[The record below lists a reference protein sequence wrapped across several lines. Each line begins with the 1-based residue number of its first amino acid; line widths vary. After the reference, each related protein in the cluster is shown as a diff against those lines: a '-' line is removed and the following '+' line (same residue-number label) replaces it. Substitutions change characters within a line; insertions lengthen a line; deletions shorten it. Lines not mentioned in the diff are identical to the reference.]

1 MRIIDTARRAGR
13 SLRQAKARTL
23 LTSLGIAVGAFT
35 IMTSIAAGE
44 GARQYADK
52 LISTNIDPQALFIV
66 KDEGLVDPTQAQTG
80 LKEYDPDAT
89 SEGGQT
95 FTQLNKSDL
104 EKLEKRTDIT
114 DVRPIYQTQV
124 SYLTIEGF
132 KKKYTNDVDVY
143 NPDVQ
148 SEIAAGSLPKLGTD
162 IANDEV
168 IVPKSFAE
176 TLKVSEQSLIGKKIT
191 LVAERPAKLP
201 SDEEIQKIL
210 MSEGPAGLKKLGASE
225 VKKVTLKIRGVAK
238 QAATSFSGTNTL
250 QIPLEKATELNEF
263 MTKGTKNYQ
272 KYFAVTAKAKN
283 GEDPEAVKE
292 SLKDAGYA
300 PQTAKDLQGFLFTIV
315 NVLQSIVT
323 GFGVLALMAS
333 VFGIIN
339 TQYIS
344 VLERTSQIGLMK
356 ALGMRGVSVWQLF
369 LFEAM
374 WIGFL
379 GGVIGAGLSWAIG
392 TAFNPTIA
400 KLMDLSAGTDFL
412 IYQFA
417 PATMLVV
424 GLMVIAALAGLL
436 PSWKAARLD
445 PIEAL
450 RTE

>member
-1 MRIIDTARRAGR
+1 
-13 SLRQAKARTL
+13 
-23 LTSLGIAVGAFT
+23 
-35 IMTSIAAGE
+35 
-44 GARQYADK
+44 
-52 LISTNIDPQALFIV
+52 
-66 KDEGLVDPTQAQTG
+66 
-80 LKEYDPDAT
+80 
-89 SEGGQT
+89 
-95 FTQLNKSDL
+95 
-104 EKLEKRTDIT
+104 
-114 DVRPIYQTQV
+114 
-124 SYLTIEGF
+124 
-132 KKKYTNDVDVY
+132 
-143 NPDVQ
+143 
-148 SEIAAGSLPKLGTD
+148 
-162 IANDEV
+162 
-168 IVPKSFAE
+168 
-176 TLKVSEQSLIGKKIT
+176 
-191 LVAERPAKLP
+191 
-201 SDEEIQKIL
+201 